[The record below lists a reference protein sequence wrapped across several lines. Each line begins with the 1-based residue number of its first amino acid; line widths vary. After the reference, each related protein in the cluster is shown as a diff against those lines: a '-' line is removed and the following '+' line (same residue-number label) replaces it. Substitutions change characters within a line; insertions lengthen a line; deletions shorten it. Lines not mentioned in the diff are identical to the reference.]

1 MAQRGAPPTPHQHAR
16 GWPIPGQEGP
26 HPLREG
32 RLQPEPGGQH
42 EDPESGAGA
51 VIRIPQNEKLKKRL
65 REFEEQLGE
74 WNDAVKSLR
83 GAQPGLVWGM
93 GVETAVAQ
101 GQQWLRRRT
110 ALREKGQ
117 ELLDIS
123 PLWSWSELGEGL
135 SGLAGLARDLQAREE
150 AMLGFLASTHNPA
163 AVLSRLGLGEGWKEV
178 GDADLEDLNRKL
190 QRRARLLCPWTL
202 GLGEEGEL
210 RH

>member
-1 MAQRGAPPTPHQHAR
+1 MR
-16 GWPIPGQEGP
+16 
-26 HPLREG
+26 
-32 RLQPEPGGQH
+32 RL
-42 EDPESGAGA
+42 A
-51 VIRIPQNEKLKKRL
+51 K
-65 REFEEQLGE
+65 FEEQLGDWSVAME
-74 WNDAVKSLR
+74 RLR

-93 GVETAVAQ
+93 GLEAAVAQ
-101 GQQWLRRRT
+101 GQHWLKRRRSFME
-110 ALREKGQ
+110 RGQ

-135 SGLAGLARDLQAREE
+135 HELAGLARDLQAREE

-163 AVLSRLGLGEGWKEV
+163 AVLSRLGLGASWREE
-178 GDADLEDLNRKL
+178 GDAVLEELSRKL

>member
-1 MAQRGAPPTPHQHAR
+1 MER
-16 GWPIPGQEGP
+16 
-26 HPLREG
+26 
-32 RLQPEPGGQH
+32 
-42 EDPESGAGA
+42 
-51 VIRIPQNEKLKKRL
+51 
-65 REFEEQLGE
+65 
-74 WNDAVKSLR
+74 LR

-93 GVETAVAQ
+93 GLETAVAQ
-101 GQQWLRRRT
+101 GQQSLRRRRVLMDK
-110 ALREKGQ
+110 AQ

-163 AVLSRLGLGEGWKEV
+163 AVLSRLGLGASWKEE
-178 GDADLEDLNRKL
+178 GDSALEDLSKKL
-190 QRRARLLCPWTL
+190 QRRASLLCPWTL

>member
-1 MAQRGAPPTPHQHAR
+1 M
-16 GWPIPGQEGP
+16 
-26 HPLREG
+26 
-32 RLQPEPGGQH
+32 
-42 EDPESGAGA
+42 
-51 VIRIPQNEKLKKRL
+51 KR
-65 REFEEQLGE
+65 FEEQLEG
-74 WNDAVKSLR
+74 WGVAVERLR

-93 GVETAVAQ
+93 GLETAVAQ
-101 GQQWLRRRT
+101 GQQWLRRRK

-135 SGLAGLARDLQAREE
+135 DELAGLARDLQAREE

-163 AVLSRLGLGEGWKEV
+163 AVLSRLGLGEGWREE
-178 GDADLEDLNRKL
+178 GNAALEDLNRKL